1 MADTAQQLAAARA
14 GSREALG
21 QALEALRGYLLLL
34 AQEDLDPTLR
44 AKGGASDLVQ
54 DTFLEAQRDFHQFQG
69 NSEEELRAWLRQLLR
84 HNLADFTR
92 RYRATGKREVG
103 REQALEPGDSSA
115 GRDGGLITPE
125 PSPSRLAVA
134 HEQAEALRRAVERVP
149 DHYRQVLLLRHQ
161 EKLSFEE
168 IGRRMGRSAP
178 AVHQLWARA
187 VQRVRLEMEK
197 PHEHEPT

>member
-1 MADTAQQLAAARA
+1 MVDAAQRLAAARA

-34 AQEDLDPTLR
+34 AQEDLDPSLR

-54 DTFLEAQRDFHQFQG
+54 ETFLEAQRDFPHFQG

-92 RYRATGKREVG
+92 RYRATGKRGIG
-103 REQALEPGDSSA
+103 REQALEPGGSSA
-115 GRDGGLITPE
+115 VPGAGLAAPE

-134 HEQAEALRRAVERVP
+134 QEQAEALRQAVERLP
-149 DHYRQVLLLRHQ
+149 EDYRQVLRLRHQ
-161 EKLSFEE
+161 EKRSFEE
-168 IGRRMGRSAP
+168 IAQQMGRSAP
-178 AVHQLWARA
+178 AVRQLWSRA
-187 VQRVRLEMEK
+187 VRRVRLELEK
-197 PHEHEPT
+197 AP